1 MAKEKK
7 KSTFWSDFKA
17 FITKGNVLD
26 MAVGVVVGGA
36 FGKITTSLVNNIIM
50 PPIGVLIGGMNFS
63 ELKWVL
69 VEAVAEVPATETTA
83 AIPAVAEVAISYGLF
98 IQTIIDFLLIA
109 LCVFAAVRWVR
120 AIERRLENLKKKEEV
135 VEAVVE
141 EPVAPPEPSEEVL
154 LLREIRDSLKKA
166 E

>member
-83 AIPAVAEVAISYGLF
+83 AIPAVADCNLCYRGDRSRSSRNRNNCCDPRGSRGCNQLRSVHSDYHRF
-98 IQTIIDFLLIA
+98 PSHRA
-109 LCVFAAVRWVR
+109 LRIR
-120 AIERRLENLKKKEEV
+120 SGKMGQSNRKKTREPQKEG
-135 VEAVVE
+135 
-141 EPVAPPEPSEEVL
+141 
-154 LLREIRDSLKKA
+154 RGR
-166 E
+166 